1 MATERPGPY
10 RLLTGAF
17 LAAALV
23 VGGALGAQEIKGLA
37 SPLDRIENLTL
48 DWRFLLAGARPA
60 PSSVVIVAIDDE
72 ALSEARSDAPSRE
85 MMARL
90 VQALVGFHP
99 RSIAIDIAFLNPR
112 DGAADAEL
120 ASALKAGPAV
130 VAAIGN
136 FDAVDPSN
144 ATAQPSDLALA
155 PKPSSV
161 LWPIDSIRDA
171 AQVGLANV
179 STDKSG
185 VPRYIPMIYE
195 TPDGVAPSFALA
207 AASQGLGAQPAFSP
221 NRIEIAGQSRA
232 MDLGYHM
239 PLRFY
244 GPEGSFRRISAVQ
257 VLRGGLDP
265 EALRGKVVIV
275 GVTATGASDS
285 FATPFDR
292 VAPGAEV
299 FATAIGNLMA
309 GDGLARTPSTRRL
322 DADVAIALPVLMI
335 ALMAMQGAATGL
347 ALASLVFALW
357 VGGVFLA
364 FVNGYWLGVAAPLAS
379 VVPLTVGFAAA
390 RSIVER
396 RAGTKIAAENST
408 LARFQS
414 PLLLDQLQREP
425 DFLEKPVRQDVAVMF
440 VDLSGST
447 GVSEALG
454 PEWTRDLF
462 GAMQTLVEGEVT
474 AHGGVVIN
482 YMGDGVL
489 AVFGLPKPR
498 PDDAARA
505 LATVEA
511 LHESMTAWLANLP
524 PSARERLDFRIG
536 LHFGPAI
543 LSRLGSPTQQQ
554 ITATGDTVNVASR
567 LLEVAKQQYCRVVVT
582 EDLFQAASAT
592 APIANIDLELYAA
605 LTVPIRGRTGDL
617 PRFRIPDAEPP
628 IAETRRR
635 RIMPM
640 VVASIMLPRLP
651 AQAGIQRLGKRFCR
665 ASDFQVESVACGVK

>member
-1 MATERPGPY
+1 MTERPGPP
-10 RLLTGAF
+10 RILTGVF
-17 LAAALV
+17 LVAALL
-23 VGGALGAQEIKGLA
+23 VGAALGAQDIKGLA

-72 ALSEARSDAPSRE
+72 ALSKAGSEAPTRE
-85 MMARL
+85 MIARL
-90 VQALVGFHP
+90 VRVLASFHP

-112 DGAADAEL
+112 DAATDAEL

-130 VAAIGN
+130 VAAIGD
-136 FDAVDPSN
+136 FDAVAPLN
-144 ATAQPSDLALA
+144 ATAESSDLALA
-155 PKPSSV
+155 PRPSSI

-179 STDKSG
+179 STDSSG
-185 VPRYIPMIYE
+185 APRYIPMIYQ
-195 TPDGVAPSFALA
+195 TPDGVIPSFALA
-207 AASQGLGAQPAFSP
+207 AASQALQAEPVFGP

-257 VLRGGLDP
+257 VLRGDLDP

-275 GVTATGASDS
+275 GVTAAGASDS

-299 FATAIGNLMA
+299 FATAIGNLLA

-322 DADVAIALPVLMI
+322 DAAAAIALPVLMI
-335 ALMAMQGAATGL
+335 ALMAMRDAATGL

-357 VGGVFLA
+357 LAGVFLA
-364 FVNGYWLGVAAPLAS
+364 FVNGYWLSIAAPLAS
-379 VVPLTVGFAAA
+379 VAPLTVGFAAA

-396 RAGTKIAAENST
+396 RAGMKIAAERST
-408 LARFQS
+408 LARFHS
-414 PLLLDQLQREP
+414 PALLDQLLKEP
-425 DFLEKPVRQDVAVMF
+425 DFLEMPVRQDVAVMF

-447 GVSEALG
+447 GVAEALG

-489 AVFGLPKPR
+489 AVFGLPKPQT
-498 PDDAARA
+498 DDAARA
-505 LATVEA
+505 LAAVEA
-511 LHESMTAWLANLP
+511 LHESMTAWLVKLP
-524 PSARERLDFRIG
+524 LAERQRLDFRIG
-536 LHFGPAI
+536 LHFGPVI

-567 LLEVAKQQYCRVVVT
+567 LLEVAKQQHCRIVVA
-582 EDLFQAASAT
+582 EDLFKAASAT
-592 APIANIDLELYAA
+592 APTVGDTAGYAP
-605 LTVPIRGRTGDL
+605 LTVSIRGRASDL
-617 PRFRIPDAEPP
+617 PVRI
-628 IAETRRR
+628 RN
-635 RIMPM
+635 
-640 VVASIMLPRLP
+640 
-651 AQAGIQRLGKRFCR
+651 
-665 ASDFQVESVACGVK
+665 

>member
-1 MATERPGPY
+1 MATERPGPS

-23 VGGALGAQEIKGLA
+23 VGGALGAQEINGLA

-60 PSSVVIVAIDDE
+60 PSSVIIVAIDDE
-72 ALSEARSDAPSRE
+72 ALSEAKSDAPTRE

-90 VQALVGFHP
+90 VRVLASFHP

-112 DGAADAEL
+112 DAAADAEL

-130 VAAIGN
+130 VAAIGD
-136 FDAVDPSN
+136 FGMVDPSN
-144 ATAQPSDLALA
+144 ATADPTDLALA

-161 LWPIDSIRDA
+161 LWPINAIRDA

-179 STDKSG
+179 STDSSG
-185 VPRYIPMIYE
+185 VPRYIPMIYQ
-195 TPDGVAPSFALA
+195 TADGVIPSFALA
-207 AASQGLGAQPAFSP
+207 AASQGLQAEPVLSP
-221 NRIEIAGQSRA
+221 DRIEIAGQPRA

-244 GPEGSFRRISAVQ
+244 GPEGSFRRISAVR
-257 VLRGGLDP
+257 VLRGDLDP
-265 EALRGKVVIV
+265 EALRGKVAIV
-275 GVTATGASDS
+275 GVTAAGASDS

-292 VAPGAEV
+292 VAPGSEV

-322 DADVAIALPVLMI
+322 DAGAAIALPVLMI
-335 ALMAMQGAATGL
+335 ALMAIRGAAMGF

-357 VGGVFLA
+357 LAGVFLA
-364 FVNGYWLGVAAPLAS
+364 FVNGYWLAVAAPLAS
-379 VVPLTVGFAAA
+379 VLPLTVGFAAA

-396 RAGTKIAAENST
+396 RAGVKIAAERST
-408 LARFQS
+408 LARFHS
-414 PLLLDQLQREP
+414 PALLDQLLKEP

-447 GVSEALG
+447 GVAEALG
-454 PEWTRDLF
+454 PERTRDLF

-498 PDDAARA
+498 SDDSARA

-567 LLEVAKQQYCRVVVT
+567 LLEVAKQQHCRVVVA

-592 APIANIDLELYAA
+592 TPANIDPEVYAP
-605 LTVPIRGRTGDL
+605 LIVSIRGRTGDL
-617 PRFRIPDAEPP
+617 PVRI
-628 IAETRRR
+628 RN
-635 RIMPM
+635 
-640 VVASIMLPRLP
+640 
-651 AQAGIQRLGKRFCR
+651 
-665 ASDFQVESVACGVK
+665 

>member
-1 MATERPGPY
+1 VNGDRAARPSW
-10 RLLTGAF
+10 LLTGAF
-17 LAAALV
+17 LTAALV
-23 VGGALGAQEIKGLA
+23 VGGALGAQEINGFA

-72 ALSEARSDAPSRE
+72 ALSEARSDAPTRE

-90 VQALVGFHP
+90 VRALAGFHP

-112 DGAADAEL
+112 DAAADAEL

-136 FDAVDPSN
+136 FDAVGPSN
-144 ATAQPSDLALA
+144 ATAEPNGLALA

-207 AASQGLGAQPAFSP
+207 AASQGLGAEPVLSP
-221 NRIEIAGQSRA
+221 DRIEIAGQSRA

-244 GPEGSFRRISAVQ
+244 GPKGSFKHISAVQ

-275 GVTATGASDS
+275 AITATGASDS

-364 FVNGYWLGVAAPLAS
+364 FVNGYWLSIAAPLAS
-379 VVPLTVGFAAA
+379 VVPLTFGFAAA

-414 PLLLDQLQREP
+414 PILLDQLQREP

-447 GVSEALG
+447 GVAEALG
-454 PEWTRDLF
+454 PERTRDLF

-498 PDDAARA
+498 NDDATRA

-524 PSARERLDFRIG
+524 PSARDRLDFRIG

-567 LLEVAKQQYCRVVVT
+567 LLEVAKQQHCRVVVA
-582 EDLFQAASAT
+582 EDLFQAASVV
-592 APIANIDLELYAA
+592 APANIDPGLYAP
-605 LTVPIRGRTGDL
+605 LIVSIRGRASDL
-617 PRFRIPDAEPP
+617 PVRI
-628 IAETRRR
+628 RN
-635 RIMPM
+635 
-640 VVASIMLPRLP
+640 
-651 AQAGIQRLGKRFCR
+651 
-665 ASDFQVESVACGVK
+665 

>member
-1 MATERPGPY
+1 MTERPGPP
-10 RLLTGAF
+10 RILTGVF
-17 LAAALV
+17 LVAALL
-23 VGGALGAQEIKGLA
+23 VGAALGAQDIKGLA

-72 ALSEARSDAPSRE
+72 ALSKAGSDAPTRE
-85 MMARL
+85 MIARL
-90 VQALVGFHP
+90 VRVLASFHP

-112 DGAADAEL
+112 DADTDAEL

-130 VAAIGN
+130 VAAIGD
-136 FDAVDPSN
+136 FDAVAPLN
-144 ATAQPSDLALA
+144 ATAESSDLALA
-155 PKPSSV
+155 PRPSSI

-179 STDKSG
+179 STDSSG
-185 VPRYIPMIYE
+185 APRYIPMIYQ
-195 TPDGVAPSFALA
+195 TPDGVIPSFALA
-207 AASQGLGAQPAFSP
+207 AASQALQAEPVFGP

-257 VLRGGLDP
+257 VLRGDLDP

-275 GVTATGASDS
+275 GVTAAGASDS

-299 FATAIGNLMA
+299 FATAIGNLLA

-322 DADVAIALPVLMI
+322 DAAAAIALPVLMI
-335 ALMAMQGAATGL
+335 ALMAMRDAATGL

-357 VGGVFLA
+357 LAGVFLA
-364 FVNGYWLGVAAPLAS
+364 FVNGYWLSIAAPLAS
-379 VVPLTVGFAAA
+379 VAPLTVGFAAA

-396 RAGTKIAAENST
+396 RAGMKIAAERST
-408 LARFQS
+408 LARFHS
-414 PLLLDQLQREP
+414 PALLDQLLKEP
-425 DFLEKPVRQDVAVMF
+425 DFLEMPVRQDVAVMF

-447 GVSEALG
+447 GVAEALG

-489 AVFGLPKPR
+489 AVFGLPKPQT
-498 PDDAARA
+498 DDAARA
-505 LATVEA
+505 LAAVEA
-511 LHESMTAWLANLP
+511 LHESMTAWLAKLP
-524 PSARERLDFRIG
+524 LAERPRLDFRIG
-536 LHFGPAI
+536 LHFGPVI

-567 LLEVAKQQYCRVVVT
+567 LLEVAKQQHCRIVVA
-582 EDLFQAASAT
+582 EDLFKAASAT
-592 APIANIDLELYAA
+592 APTVGDTAGYAP
-605 LTVPIRGRTGDL
+605 LTVSIRGRASDL
-617 PRFRIPDAEPP
+617 PVRIRD
-628 IAETRRR
+628 
-635 RIMPM
+635 
-640 VVASIMLPRLP
+640 
-651 AQAGIQRLGKRFCR
+651 
-665 ASDFQVESVACGVK
+665 

>member
-1 MATERPGPY
+1 MATERPGPS

-23 VGGALGAQEIKGLA
+23 VGAALGAQEINGLA
-37 SPLDRIENLTL
+37 SALDRIENLTL

-72 ALSEARSDAPSRE
+72 TLSEAASDAPTRE

-90 VQALVGFHP
+90 VRALAGFHP

-112 DGAADAEL
+112 DGDADAEL
-120 ASALKAGPAV
+120 ARALKEGPAV
-130 VAAIGN
+130 VAAIGD
-136 FDAVDPSN
+136 FDVVDPSS
-144 ATAQPSDLALA
+144 AAGEPSDLALA

-185 VPRYIPMIYE
+185 VPRYIPMIYQ

-207 AASQGLGAQPAFSP
+207 AASQGLGAQPVFSP
-221 NRIEIAGQSRA
+221 DRIEIAGQSRE

-244 GPEGSFRRISAVQ
+244 GPEGSFKRISAVQ

-275 GVTATGASDS
+275 GVTATGASDA

-322 DADVAIALPVLMI
+322 DAAVAIALPVLMI
-335 ALMAMQGAATGL
+335 AFMAMRGAATGF
-347 ALASLVFALW
+347 ALASLVFVLW
-357 VGGVFLA
+357 LAGVFLA
-364 FVNGYWLGVAAPLAS
+364 FVNGYWLSIAAPLAS
-379 VVPLTVGFAAA
+379 VVPLTFGFAAA

-462 GAMQTLVEGEVT
+462 GAMQTLVEGAVT

-498 PDDAARA
+498 SDDAARA

-511 LHESMTAWLANLP
+511 LHESMTAWLVNLP
-524 PSARERLDFRIG
+524 TAARERLDFRIG

-567 LLEVAKQQYCRVVVT
+567 LLEVAKQQHCRVVVA

-592 APIANIDLELYAA
+592 APLANIDPGLYAP
-605 LTVPIRGRTGDL
+605 LTVSIRGRASDL
-617 PRFRIPDAEPP
+617 PVRVR
-628 IAETRRR
+628 T
-635 RIMPM
+635 
-640 VVASIMLPRLP
+640 
-651 AQAGIQRLGKRFCR
+651 
-665 ASDFQVESVACGVK
+665 